1 MICCIKCFKDTE
13 LKSMISSSGKK
24 GNCQICGAKDVYI
37 YDTENDNYLTE
48 YLDELLDVYTCKE
61 RLPYGYPTRLL
72 NNLVKELIERWGLFN
87 ISEEKVR
94 ELVINV
100 CKEKYDLESKLFT
113 EPVGILEL
121 YDKDY
126 LENNCI
132 LKTYQW
138 EEFKYT
144 ITNVNRFHSNQ
155 INTEVLSKLFSNMC
169 SEYKKGTILY
179 RARISDENGYKSKEM
194 GTPPLRLIS
203 AGRANSE
210 GISCLYL
217 ADNVDT
223 TIHEIR
229 ARDLDYISVGS
240 FELKK
245 DIRVVD
251 LSYMESFSPFSTG
264 YDLTWVAVN
273 IEHLKKI
280 GREIAKPLRRQ
291 DSILDYLPTQYISDF
306 VKHLGYDGI
315 KYKSTLS
322 PNGNNFA
329 IFNEKKFNCNK
340 VDVYHINELKYCTK
354 KIKEV

>member
-1 MICCIKCFKDTE
+1 MICCIECFNDAE

-37 YDTENDNYLTE
+37 YDTQKVNYLTE

-61 RLPYGYPTRLL
+61 RLPNGYPTKLL
-72 NNLVKELIERWGLFN
+72 NNLGNELIERWNLFN

-94 ELVINV
+94 ELIINI

-126 LENNCI
+126 LEKNCI

-138 EEFKYT
+138 EDFKYT
-144 ITNVNRFHSNQ
+144 ITNINRFHSNH
-155 INTEVLSKLFSNMC
+155 INTEALSKLFSNMC

-179 RARISDENGYKSKEM
+179 RGRISDENGYESKDM
-194 GTPPLRLIS
+194 GAPPPRLTS

-217 ADNVDT
+217 SDNVDT

-245 DIRVVD
+245 NIKVVD
-251 LSYMESFSPFSTG
+251 LSYIEKFSPFSTE

-273 IEHLKKI
+273 MEHLKKI

-322 PNGNNFA
+322 SNGNNFA
-329 IFNEKKFNCNK
+329 IFSEKNFKCSK
-340 VDVYHINELKYCTK
+340 VEVYHVNELKYCTK
-354 KIKEV
+354 KIKEI